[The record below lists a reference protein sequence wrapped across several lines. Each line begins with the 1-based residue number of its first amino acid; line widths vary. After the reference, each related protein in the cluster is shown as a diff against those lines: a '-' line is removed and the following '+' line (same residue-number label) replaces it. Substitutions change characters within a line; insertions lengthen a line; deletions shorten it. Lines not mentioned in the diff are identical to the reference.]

1 MTTELAPIEKE
12 ERKMNMQYRGGS
24 SDTVYGLG
32 LIGAWV
38 YYIGRATT
46 FQDKVKGFFKAFVW
60 PAFLVYELLKFLEKE

>member
-1 MTTELAPIEKE
+1 MDTELETIEKE
-12 ERKMNMQYRGGS
+12 EKKYNIQLQNRS

-46 FQDKVKGFFKAFVW
+46 PQEKIRGFFTAFVW
-60 PAFLVYELLKFLEKE
+60 PAILVYKLFEFLEKE